1 MGVECRFRE
10 LVWPEVED
18 LVVDSVEVDGEAVR
32 IEARSERGDVLCPA
46 CGSVGT
52 RVHST
57 YWRRLADRPLGG
69 RRVVL
74 SLLVRRFFCDNA
86 ACCRRTFVEQI
97 ESLTRRHARRTQA
110 VGRMLQALG
119 LAVGGRAGARLAPR
133 LGLRTTRAA
142 ILRQLRLLPD
152 PPVGTV
158 RVLGVDEF
166 AFRKGRTYGTVLV
179 DVETG
184 RPIDLLPDRAADTLA
199 AWLTEHPG
207 VEIVCR
213 DRYSAFSEATK
224 RAAPDAIQVADRWHL
239 LHSLA
244 RAVERTAHAHRPC
257 LRKDAAA
264 TSPDAL
270 LALIEPVPP
279 ASDPPDSQI
288 LARVRQRHKDI
299 HDRLLRGDNL
309 SAISRDLR
317 LDRKTVR
324 RYANL
329 ELDDLLASARDRRP
343 EILARFKPYIQQRYR
358 TGGTNAAQLFR
369 EVREQ
374 GYPGSKISVRKYVAT
389 LRAGTAI
396 SEPVLVPSPRQ
407 ITSWI
412 MRRPETLTSSESAQ
426 LDRTLEACPD
436 LSTARELAHGFN
448 AIARER
454 RGSELAQWLGRALA
468 DGPKPIQSFATFLQH
483 DWDAVVNGLTL
494 PWSSGVV
501 EGQVTRI
508 KLIKRRSYGRA
519 SFSLLRTLVLAQPP

>member
-1 MGVECRFRE
+1 M
-10 LVWPEVED
+10 
-18 LVVDSVEVDGEAVR
+18 
-32 IEARSERGDVLCPA
+32 
-46 CGSVGT
+46 
-52 RVHST
+52 
-57 YWRRLADRPLGG
+57 
-69 RRVVL
+69 
-74 SLLVRRFFCDNA
+74 
-86 ACCRRTFVEQI
+86 
-97 ESLTRRHARRTQA
+97 
-110 VGRMLQALG
+110 
-119 LAVGGRAGARLAPR
+119 
-133 LGLRTTRAA
+133 
-142 ILRQLRLLPD
+142 
-152 PPVGTV
+152 
-158 RVLGVDEF
+158 
-166 AFRKGRTYGTVLV
+166 
-179 DVETG
+179 
-184 RPIDLLPDRAADTLA
+184 
-199 AWLTEHPG
+199 
-207 VEIVCR
+207 
-213 DRYSAFSEATK
+213 
-224 RAAPDAIQVADRWHL
+224 
-239 LHSLA
+239 
-244 RAVERTAHAHRPC
+244 
-257 LRKDAAA
+257 
-264 TSPDAL
+264 
-270 LALIEPVPP
+270 PP

-329 ELDDLLASARDRRP
+329 ELDDLLASARDRRQ

-426 LDRTLEACPD
+426 LGRTLEACPD

-454 RGSELAQWLGRALA
+454 RGSELVQWLGRALA
-468 DGPKPIQSFATFLQH
+468 DGPKPIQSVATFLQP
-483 DWDAVVNGLTL
+483 DWDAVINGLTL